1 MISAVVAPPRRI
13 FRAPNQMPVWGVVR
27 IERRVLAAS
36 HTGAL
41 AAAPRRPTSA
51 PGASRSEQ
59 RASHRTPGANQPP
72 RRRKQSHG
80 ELLLGLEFVELLQ
93 CALVLALGF
102 LPLGVIHWA
111 DPTMKLNP
119 ARIALRVHRP
129 RWTRTGV
136 AAVVDHWLTDLF
148 S

>member
-1 MISAVVAPPRRI
+1 MGSCADRATGVGCFPHRR
-13 FRAPNQMPVWGVVR
+13 F
-27 IERRVLAAS
+27 EC
-36 HTGAL
+36 
-41 AAAPRRPTSA
+41 
-51 PGASRSEQ
+51 RSEKASE
-59 RASHRTPGANQPP
+59 RASHRTPGAARPP

-111 DPTMKLNP
+111 DPTMKFTP
-119 ARIALRVHRP
+119 ARIALHLHRP
-129 RWTRTGV
+129 RWTRTGL
-136 AAVVDHWLTDLF
+136 AAVVAHWFTDLF

>member
-1 MISAVVAPPRRI
+1 MISAVVAPAKDFPSAQPDACVGSCADRATGVGCFPHRR
-13 FRAPNQMPVWGVVR
+13 FGRRSETANERA
-27 IERRVLAAS
+27 RRVAK
-36 HTGAL
+36 
-41 AAAPRRPTSA
+41 
-51 PGASRSEQ
+51 
-59 RASHRTPGANQPP
+59 RTTRQPSNARANQPP

-136 AAVVDHWLTDLF
+136 AAVVAHWLTDLF